1 MISTQEWIYL
11 IRGASAIDRQRPE
24 KPNVFW
30 LSEEVNF
37 NCYLI
42 HLNKRLMP
50 NKIIRV
56 SEICM

>member
-1 MISTQEWIYL
+1 MMCVEIMRNNCMISTQEWIYL

-37 NCYLI
+37 NY
-42 HLNKRLMP
+42 
-50 NKIIRV
+50 
-56 SEICM
+56 